1 MTVLTWADF
10 AERRAR
16 LDKPVALTIGAFD
29 GLHLGHRSLIAAIT
43 AGPPEI
49 LPLVITFSRNPALV
63 LGRGEFPGLILSH
76 RQKLERL
83 AALGVG
89 AVAVVDFSEELS
101 KLSGRVFIGL
111 LRENLVIRTIIVGYD
126 FRFGKDRDTDAGGLE
141 QMLRG
146 SGTEVRVMG
155 PVLHRGSAV
164 SSSRI
169 RKSIQAA
176 SFAEAREMLSVDHSL
191 DLRGLPVMRQSG
203 VSLIP
208 RKAMTQVLPLAGRY
222 AVTCTGGG
230 TDARYR
236 GELTVEEDSLAL
248 VYAEGAEGAEGAQ
261 SAGTAFAIF
270 GQETSKRNERSFMEC
285 R

>member
-16 LDKPVALTIGAFD
+16 LDRPVDLTIGAFD

-43 AGPPEI
+43 AGLPEI

-76 RQKLERL
+76 QQKLERL
-83 AALGVG
+83 AGLGVG

-111 LRENLVIRTIIVGYD
+111 LRENLVIRTIVVGYD
-126 FRFGKDRDTDAGGLE
+126 FRFGRDRDTDAGGLA

-146 SGTEVRVMG
+146 SGTEVRVTG
-155 PVLHRGSAV
+155 PVLHRGGAV

-169 RKSIQAA
+169 RKSIQEA
-176 SFAEAREMLSVDHSL
+176 SFAEAREMLSADHSL
-191 DLRGLPVMRQSG
+191 DLRDLPVARQG
-203 VSLIP
+203 GMSLIP
-208 RKAMTQVLPLAGRY
+208 RKAMSQVVPRAGIY
-222 AVTCTGGG
+222 AVTCTRGAS
-230 TDARYR
+230 DARYR
-236 GELTVEEDSLAL
+236 GELTIGEGSLAL
-248 VYAEGAEGAEGAQ
+248 TCAEGAEGADI
-261 SAGTAFAIF
+261 TFAIF
-270 GQETSKRNERSFMEC
+270 EQ
-285 R
+285 